1 MDALTTTRPEAG
13 AWRTLPRLDRLG
25 VLSALVGGTTLAWIY
40 LFRLADGMT
49 GAFFP
54 MAAIQIR
61 PWGAADFILIFLMWA
76 IMMVGMMVPSAA
88 PAVMIY
94 AAIARK
100 AARDRTVVPPTVVFL
115 SGYLALW
122 TAFCSV
128 ATLAQWGLDQAALL
142 SPMMVTTSPLIGS
155 GLLIA
160 AGVYQVTPV
169 KRACLKHCR
178 SPAHFLAEHWHTG
191 ITGAFRMGLE
201 HAFFCLG
208 CCWVLMGLLF
218 VGGVMNL
225 LWIAAIA
232 TFVFAEKVIPLPD
245 SPVPARLTGGVM
257 ILAGLILGVTWA
269 VGGG

>member
-1 MDALTTTRPEAG
+1 MTSRSEPG
-13 AWRTLPRLDRLG
+13 AWRSLPRLDRLG
-25 VLSALVGGTTLAWIY
+25 VLATLVGVTTLAWIY
-40 LFRLADGMT
+40 LFRLAGGMT
-49 GAFFP
+49 GASIP
-54 MAAIQIR
+54 MAAIEIR
-61 PWGAADFILIFLMWA
+61 PLGAADFILIFLMWA

-88 PAVMIY
+88 PTVMIY

-100 AARDRTVVPPTVVFL
+100 AARDRTSVPPTVVFI

-122 TAFCSV
+122 TSFCVV
-128 ATLAQWGLDQAALL
+128 ATLAQWGLDQAAFL

-155 GLLIA
+155 GLLVA
-160 AGVYQVTPV
+160 AGVYQITPV
-169 KRACLKHCR
+169 KRACLNHCR
-178 SPAHFLAEHWHTG
+178 SPAHFLSEHWRAG

-201 HAFFCLG
+201 HGAFCLG

-245 SPVPARLTGGVM
+245 SSMPARLTGGAM
-257 ILAGLILGVTWA
+257 ILGGLVLLVTWA